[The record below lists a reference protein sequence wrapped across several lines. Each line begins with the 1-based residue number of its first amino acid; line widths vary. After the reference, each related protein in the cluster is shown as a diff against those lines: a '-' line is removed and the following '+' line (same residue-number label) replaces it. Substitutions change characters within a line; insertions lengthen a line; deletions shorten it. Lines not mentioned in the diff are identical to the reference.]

1 MMRARAD
8 YGERVPQARRIPQ
21 WRAAWLGSVLLWLGG
36 ASSLADSVP
45 SAEQVLQDFESV
57 LRANPLPAL
66 KAVLPRYE
74 PAQIELPGLIVGY
87 FETDSDD
94 GLRWGA
100 AFGEVVRHM
109 VARSPGFLANE
120 PGFGW
125 SSIWQDSQHPDVPLG
140 DIFRS
145 PRSLQ
150 VLGQRHGIRQAVS
163 GRVTRR
169 GDEFQVDVVW
179 LDLTSLAAIRRT
191 RHAVPSQELAALT
204 AKVAGGILADL
215 GFASERWDRR
225 YLEAQAPASFEV
237 FRAFA
242 SAMTRW
248 ESGDT
253 AAAQRQLESIIDA
266 GHPFQATVIDF
277 LQLLR
282 AESNQS
288 AHNRLIRAIA
298 ARHRVDGGIQR
309 AALNQIWVGDDAV
322 LVAERLDWAKR
333 IVSEHPD
340 DLGALIVL
348 ALYLRDANRAA
359 DALRVS
365 LEVLRRWP
373 NNFHSWWLAGQM
385 AERYAWSIR
394 GAGWAQETPEDDL
407 EFFAR
412 LLAVADRCVDRA
424 LAMHPHNPEIWRL
437 AMNTRVADPE
447 RVYAAFER
455 AAAML
460 PRDPYVYRTGLHF
473 SGPKWGGPVELQMK
487 VIERAV
493 RNNPGQDW
501 PYWYYWEMVEGDYTP
516 RYWIPGLL
524 HSLGCKYQC
533 RQDLRTW
540 APWAL
545 LGLAALAL
553 VAVRMRRSRVR

>member
-1 MMRARAD
+1 M
-8 YGERVPQARRIPQ
+8 QARDNSK
-21 WRAAWLGSVLLWLGG
+21 WRGAWLGSLLLWLGG
-36 ASSLADSVP
+36 TSVLADSGP
-45 SAEQVLQDFESV
+45 AAEQVLQDFESV
-57 LRANPLPAL
+57 LRSNPLPAL
-66 KAVLPRYE
+66 NTVLPRYE

-94 GLRWGA
+94 GLHWGV
-100 AFGEVVRHM
+100 AFGEVLRHM
-109 VARSPGFLANE
+109 VARSPGFRANE

-125 SSIWQDSQHPDVPLG
+125 SSIWQDSQHPDIPLG
-140 DIFRS
+140 EIFRS

-150 VLGQRHGIRQAVS
+150 VLGQRHGISQAVS

-169 GDEFQVDVVW
+169 GDEFWVDVVW
-179 LDLTSLAAIRRT
+179 LDLESLAEIRRT
-191 RHAVPSQELAALT
+191 RHAVPSRELTALP

-215 GFASERWDRR
+215 GFAPERWDQR

-242 SAMTRW
+242 NAMTGW
-248 ESGDT
+248 ESGDR
-253 AAAQRQLESIIDA
+253 AAAQRQFESMINA
-266 GHPFQATVIDF
+266 GHPFQAAVIDF

-282 AESNQS
+282 ADANQS
-288 AHNRLIRAIA
+288 AHNQLIRAIA
-298 ARHRVDGGIQR
+298 ARHTVDGGIQR
-309 AALNQIWVGDDAV
+309 AALNQLWVGDEAA
-322 LVAERLDWAKR
+322 LIAERLDWAKR
-333 IVSEHPD
+333 IVAEHPD

-348 ALYLRDANRAA
+348 AFHLRDANRPA

-365 LEVLRRWP
+365 LEVVRRWP

-385 AERYAWSIR
+385 AERYAWVIR
-394 GAGWAQETPEDDL
+394 GEGWARETPEDDR
-407 EFFAR
+407 EFFSR
-412 LLAVADRCVDRA
+412 LLGVADRCVDRA
-424 LAMHPHNPEIWRL
+424 LAMHPNNPEIWRL
-437 AMNTRVADPE
+437 AMNTRVGDPQ

-455 AAAML
+455 ASTML
-460 PRDPYVYRTGLHF
+460 PRDPNVYRTGLHF

-487 VIERAV
+487 VVERAV

-524 HSLGCKYQC
+524 HSIGCKQEC
-533 RQDLRTW
+533 RQELRTW
-540 APWAL
+540 MPWTL

-553 VAVRMRRSRVR
+553 VAARMRRSRGG